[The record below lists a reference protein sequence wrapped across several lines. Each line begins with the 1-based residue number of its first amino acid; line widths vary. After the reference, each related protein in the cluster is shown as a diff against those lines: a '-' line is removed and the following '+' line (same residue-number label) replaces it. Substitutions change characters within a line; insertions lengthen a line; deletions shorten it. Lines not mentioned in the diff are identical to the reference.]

1 MPRLAERAR
10 SESWTHVEFLAAC
23 PQREVAARECQG
35 GEGRI
40 VAARFP
46 ARKALE
52 EFDFESRRRSDATP
66 SPRMADSVRGLA
78 SRQRCHD
85 RLKP

>member
-23 PQREVAARECQG
+23 PQRE
-35 GEGRI
+35 